1 MLVTDV
7 RREPATAALIERAEI
22 DDNIRALVL
31 TGFGAREMRSNRSTW
46 TCTAWQ
52 ERDGDGWVAELDLVR
67 GRMGP

>member
-31 TGFGAREMRSNRSTW
+31 TGFGAREMRSNRS
-46 TCTAWQ
+46 
-52 ERDGDGWVAELDLVR
+52 DLDVYGVAGARRRRV
-67 GRMGP
+67 GC